1 MKCEDYEK
9 LKSVLEV
16 VKGAISK
23 YAMQLVEVQAQD
35 RLYEANNAAAK
46 ILEWKGHIL
55 RTENPDQCKRQILDS
70 LKGDEAFIVV
80 DWAMKF
86 IAMKFR

>member
-1 MKCEDYEK
+1 
-9 LKSVLEV
+9 
-16 VKGAISK
+16 
-23 YAMQLVEVQAQD
+23 MQLGKGQAED
-35 RLYEANNAAAK
+35 HLYEAKNAADK
-46 ILEWKGHIL
+46 IFGWKVHTL
-55 RTENPDQCKRQILDS
+55 RAENQDQCKRQILDS

>member
-1 MKCEDYEK
+1 
-9 LKSVLEV
+9 
-16 VKGAISK
+16 
-23 YAMQLVEVQAQD
+23 MQLGKVQAED

-70 LKGDEAFIVV
+70 LKGDDAFIVV

-86 IAMKFR
+86 IAMKFQEKQAEWFEMWIKKSKENVYISINN